1 MCSPVASSHSRV
13 REARMAA
20 KLDEWASQGL
30 IPKYTHWN
38 KTNSF
43 ADPVQCGRYRV
54 DFVFELEAGVLLLEY
69 DEGMHTDRNKRCEL
83 VRQAEVSIGYG
94 DMPVHWIRFNPDDF
108 KVVGAI
114 QPVTSKE
121 RDQGLLSLIQNAVK
135 TPDYDNLITVDYM
148 CYDKPI
154 KDAGSDLV
162 KSFKFKSIH
171 EYSLWVNAVAPETPA
186 DPGTGTGGTA

>member
-1 MCSPVASSHSRV
+1 MCAPVANSRSRV

-20 KLDEWASQGL
+20 KLHEWAAQGL
-30 IPKYTHWN
+30 IPKYNHWN

-69 DEGMHTDRNKRCEL
+69 DEEMHADRNKRCEL

-94 DMPVHWIRFNPDDF
+94 DMPVHWIRFNPDGF

-114 QPVTSKE
+114 QPVTNKE

-135 TPDYDNLITVDYM
+135 TPDYENPITVDYM
-148 CYDKPI
+148 CYDKPM

-186 DPGTGTGGTA
+186 DPGTGTGN